1 MKVIVCLPFSPKFP
15 NYPVFCCLGEVL
27 VTGGCLIGLLYDIF
41 FRNFFI
47 VVIWQMQDHRT
58 KLMIMK
64 MIRNQCPFL
73 GCYMVSQPW
82 GRGGGGAPTKLF
94 NMGSFVLLFVVV
106 LWWPLGKLSSNIY
119 LCEEALGL
127 KIVLVQIISVNG
139 HYIIVFLRRTNG
151 ETISPA
157 TYNNFRRWNAIV
169 SIGTLCLST
178 Q

>member
-15 NYPVFCCLGEVL
+15 NYPVSCCLGEVL

-82 GRGGGGAPTKLF
+82 GRRAPTKLF
-94 NMGSFVLLFVVV
+94 NMWSFVLLFVVV

-169 SIGTLCLST
+169 SIGTLCFRT